1 MKCINGYPLPLVS
14 KNLFIFIKS
23 LLFISLIL
31 ESFNF
36 LNYKRRFM
44 KKLLFCFSILLT
56 LQSCW
61 YGLGDDDDNF
71 NSSSYEPITQ
81 SRQDF
86 EKSISLMGER
96 PIINSG
102 KIYVKDDLIYL
113 NELGEGF
120 HIIDNSD
127 PSNPQPV
134 AFIKI
139 PLATDLA
146 IRNNI
151 LYVHHAVDLVAFKY
165 SLNSNALNI
174 VHRERNV
181 FPELRSPEGLEPS
194 FYNVPENE
202 IVIGYQQLN

>member
-1 MKCINGYPLPLVS
+1 M
-14 KNLFIFIKS
+14 
-23 LLFISLIL
+23 
-31 ESFNF
+31 
-36 LNYKRRFM
+36 
-44 KKLLFCFSILLT
+44 

-61 YGLGDDDDNF
+61 YTSGDDDDLNR
-71 NSSSYEPITQ
+71 SSYKPITQ

-86 EKSISLMGER
+86 EKSISIMGER
-96 PIINSG
+96 PVINSG

-127 PSNPQPV
+127 AINPQPV
-134 AFIKI
+134 AFLKI

-151 LYVHHAVDLVAFKY
+151 IYVHHAVDLVAFTY
-165 SLNSNALNI
+165 SLNSNLLNI

-181 FPELRSPEGLEPS
+181 FPRLRSPEGLEPS

-202 IVIGYQQLN
+202 IVIGYQQIN

>member
-1 MKCINGYPLPLVS
+1 
-14 KNLFIFIKS
+14 
-23 LLFISLIL
+23 
-31 ESFNF
+31 
-36 LNYKRRFM
+36 M
-44 KKLLFCFSILLT
+44 KKLLFCFSILLI

-61 YGLGDDDDNF
+61 PGTGSDDDLNRSNF
-71 NSSSYEPITQ
+71 KPITQ

-86 EKSISLMGER
+86 EKSISIMGER
-96 PIINSG
+96 PVINSG
-102 KIYVKDDLIYL
+102 KIYVKEDLIYL

-120 HIIDNSD
+120 HIIDNTD
-127 PSNPQPV
+127 PINPNPV

-151 LYVHHAVDLVAFKY
+151 LYVHHAVDLVAFTY
-165 SLNSNALNI
+165 SLDSNSLNI

-181 FPELRSPEGLEPS
+181 FPALRSPEGLEPS

>member
-1 MKCINGYPLPLVS
+1 
-14 KNLFIFIKS
+14 
-23 LLFISLIL
+23 
-31 ESFNF
+31 
-36 LNYKRRFM
+36 M
-44 KKLLFCFSILLT
+44 KKLLFCFSMLLT

-61 YGLGDDDDNF
+61 YTGGDDDNPGRR
-71 NSSSYEPITQ
+71 SSYKPITQ

-86 EKSISLMGER
+86 EKSIVIMGER
-96 PIINSG
+96 PVINSG

-127 PSNPQPV
+127 STNPQPV

-151 LYVHHAVDLVAFKY
+151 LYVHHAVDLVAFSY
-165 SLNSNALNI
+165 SLSSNSLKI

-181 FPELRSPEGLEPS
+181 FPGLRSPEGLEPS

-202 IVIGYQQLN
+202 IVIGYQLIN

>member
-1 MKCINGYPLPLVS
+1 
-14 KNLFIFIKS
+14 
-23 LLFISLIL
+23 
-31 ESFNF
+31 
-36 LNYKRRFM
+36 M
-44 KKLLFCFSILLT
+44 KKLLLCFSLLLF

-61 YGLGDDDDNF
+61 YTNDDDDYPGMR
-71 NSSSYEPITQ
+71 SGYEPITQ
-81 SRQDF
+81 SRNDF
-86 EKSISLMGER
+86 EKSISILGER
-96 PIINSG
+96 PVINSG

-127 PSNPQPV
+127 PTQPNPV
-134 AFIKI
+134 AFLKI

-151 LYVHHAVDLVAFKY
+151 LYVHHAVDLVAFSY
-165 SLNSNALNI
+165 SLNSNTLNI

>member
-1 MKCINGYPLPLVS
+1 MA
-14 KNLFIFIKS
+14 
-23 LLFISLIL
+23 
-31 ESFNF
+31 
-36 LNYKRRFM
+36 
-44 KKLLFCFSILLT
+44 ILL

-61 YGLGDDDDNF
+61 PRHGGDDDLMR
-71 NSSSYEPITQ
+71 SSYEPITQ
-81 SRQDF
+81 ARQEF
-86 EKSISLMGER
+86 EKGIDLMGER
-96 PIINSG
+96 PVINAG

-127 PSNPQPV
+127 PTNPLPV
-134 AFIKI
+134 AFLKI

-151 LYVHHAVDLVAFKY
+151 LYVHHAVDLVAFTY
-165 SLNSNALNI
+165 SLNSNSLNI

-202 IVIGYQQLN
+202 VVIGYQQIN

>member
-1 MKCINGYPLPLVS
+1 
-14 KNLFIFIKS
+14 
-23 LLFISLIL
+23 
-31 ESFNF
+31 
-36 LNYKRRFM
+36 M
-44 KKLLFCFSILLT
+44 KKILFCFSILII

-61 YGLGDDDDNF
+61 YTQGDDDNPSRMS
-71 NSSSYEPITQ
+71 NYKPITQ
-81 SRQDF
+81 SRQEF
-86 EKSISLMGER
+86 EKSIALVGER
-96 PIINSG
+96 PVINSG

-120 HIIDNSD
+120 HIIDISD
-127 PSNPQPV
+127 ATNPLPV

-151 LYVHHAVDLVAFKY
+151 LYVHHAVDLVAFTY
-165 SLNSNALNI
+165 SLSSNSLKI

-194 FYNVPENE
+194 FYNVPEDE
-202 IVIGYQQLN
+202 IVIGYQLIN

>member
-1 MKCINGYPLPLVS
+1 
-14 KNLFIFIKS
+14 
-23 LLFISLIL
+23 
-31 ESFNF
+31 
-36 LNYKRRFM
+36 M
-44 KKLLFCFSILLT
+44 KKLLLCFSLLLF

-61 YGLGDDDDNF
+61 YTNHDDDDYPGMR
-71 NSSSYEPITQ
+71 SSYEPITQ
-81 SRQDF
+81 SRNDF
-86 EKSISLMGER
+86 EKSISILGER
-96 PIINSG
+96 PVINSG

-127 PSNPQPV
+127 PTQPNPV
-134 AFIKI
+134 AFLKI

-151 LYVHHAVDLVAFKY
+151 LYVHHAVDLVAFSY
-165 SLNSNALNI
+165 SLNSNTLNI

>member
-1 MKCINGYPLPLVS
+1 
-14 KNLFIFIKS
+14 
-23 LLFISLIL
+23 
-31 ESFNF
+31 
-36 LNYKRRFM
+36 M
-44 KKLLFCFSILLT
+44 KKLLLYFSLLLI

-61 YGLGDDDDNF
+61 YTNHDDDYPGMR
-71 NSSSYEPITQ
+71 SSYEPITQ
-81 SRQDF
+81 SRKDF
-86 EKSISLMGER
+86 EKSISLLGER
-96 PIINSG
+96 PVINSG

-127 PSNPQPV
+127 PTKPNPV
-134 AFIKI
+134 AFLKI

-151 LYVHHAVDLVAFKY
+151 LYVHHAVDLVAFTY
-165 SLNSNALNI
+165 SLNSNSLNI
-174 VHRERNV
+174 SHRERNV

-202 IVIGYQQLN
+202 VVIGYQQLN

>member
-1 MKCINGYPLPLVS
+1 
-14 KNLFIFIKS
+14 
-23 LLFISLIL
+23 
-31 ESFNF
+31 
-36 LNYKRRFM
+36 M

-61 YGLGDDDDNF
+61 YTGSDDDNLSRS
-71 NSSSYEPITQ
+71 NYEPITQ
-81 SRQDF
+81 NREDF
-86 EKSISLMGER
+86 EKTIGIMGER
-96 PIINSG
+96 AVTNSG
-102 KIYVKDDLIYL
+102 KIYVKDNLIYL

-127 PSNPQPV
+127 PTDPQPV
-134 AFIKI
+134 AFLKI

-151 LYVHHAVDLVAFKY
+151 LYVHHAVDLVAFSY
-165 SLNSNALNI
+165 SLNSNSLNI

-194 FYNVPENE
+194 FYNVPEDE
-202 IVIGYQQLN
+202 IVIGYQQIN

>member
-1 MKCINGYPLPLVS
+1 MICKI
-14 KNLFIFIKS
+14 KNTIS
-23 LLFISLIL
+23 YLLIV
-31 ESFNF
+31 
-36 LNYKRRFM
+36 
-44 KKLLFCFSILLT
+44 LL

-61 YGLGDDDDNF
+61 PTRGDDDDLRR
-71 NSSSYEPITQ
+71 SSYEPVTQ

-120 HIIDNSD
+120 HIIDNSN
-127 PSNPQPV
+127 PINPQPV
-134 AFIKI
+134 AFLKV

-151 LYVHHAVDLVAFKY
+151 FYVHHAVDLVAFTY
-165 SLNSNALNI
+165 SINSNSLNI

>member
-1 MKCINGYPLPLVS
+1 
-14 KNLFIFIKS
+14 
-23 LLFISLIL
+23 
-31 ESFNF
+31 
-36 LNYKRRFM
+36 M
-44 KKLLFCFSILLT
+44 KKLIFCFSILFV

-61 YGLGDDDDNF
+61 YTNDDDENLNRSNF
-71 NSSSYEPITQ
+71 KPITQ

-86 EKSISLMGER
+86 EKGIAIMGER
-96 PIINSG
+96 PVINSG

-127 PSNPQPV
+127 PSNPQPL
-134 AFIKI
+134 AFVKI

-146 IRNNI
+146 IRNNV
-151 LYVHHAVDLVAFKY
+151 LYVHHAVDLVALTY
-165 SLNSNALNI
+165 SLNSNSLNI
-174 VHRERNV
+174 LRRERNV

-202 IVIGYQQLN
+202 IVVGYQQIN